1 MKNTILTIAIILFGF
16 STKAQVTVTYTYD
29 NLHRLTQASY
39 SNGVGI
45 QYSYDALGNRTQ
57 ETKTSTLSV
66 EDFGTTKSFALYPN
80 PFQEELNISSKEQII
95 KQVQL
100 YDITGKI
107 IQDEKVN
114 NQNLF
119 TLKTNSLPRGTYL
132 ITIFTDKGK
141 ESYKVIKK

>member
-1 MKNTILTIAIILFGF
+1 MKHTILTIAILIIGF
-16 STKAQVTVTYTYD
+16 SSKAQVTVKYSYD
-29 NLHRLTQASY
+29 NLNRLIQASY
-39 SNGVGI
+39 DNGVGI
-45 QYSYDALGNRTQ
+45 RYAYDALGNRTQ

-80 PFQEELNISSKEQII
+80 PFQEELNISSKEQSI

-114 NQNLF
+114 NQNSF
-119 TLKTNSLPRGTYL
+119 TLKTNGLQRGTYL
-132 ITIFTDKGK
+132 ITIITDTGK
-141 ESYKVIKK
+141 ESYKIIKK

>member
-1 MKNTILTIAIILFGF
+1 MKKLIIIFLFIFCF
-16 STKAQVTVTYTYD
+16 SAKAQVTVSYTYD
-29 NLHRLTQASY
+29 NLNRLSQASY

-66 EDFGTTKSFALYPN
+66 EEVTKEKSFTLFPN
-80 PFQEELNISSKEQII
+80 PFQEELQIASKEQSIT
-95 KQVQL
+95 QVQL
-100 YDITGKI
+100 YDLTGKL
-107 IQDEKVN
+107 IQEEKVN
-114 NQNLF
+114 NQNTF
-119 TLKTNSLPRGTYL
+119 TFKTNGLPIGTYL

>member
-1 MKNTILTIAIILFGF
+1 MKNTIFTIAILFIGF
-16 STKAQVTVTYTYD
+16 TAKAQVTATYTYD

-45 QYSYDALGNRTQ
+45 QYSYDDLGNRTQ

-66 EDFGTTKSFALYPN
+66 EEVTKERSFTLFPN
-80 PFQEELNISSKEQII
+80 PFQEELQITSKEQSIS
-95 KQVQL
+95 QVQL
-100 YDITGKI
+100 YDLTGKL
-107 IQDEKVN
+107 IQEEKVN
-114 NQNLF
+114 NQNTF
-119 TLKTNSLPRGTYL
+119 TFKTNGLPIGTYL